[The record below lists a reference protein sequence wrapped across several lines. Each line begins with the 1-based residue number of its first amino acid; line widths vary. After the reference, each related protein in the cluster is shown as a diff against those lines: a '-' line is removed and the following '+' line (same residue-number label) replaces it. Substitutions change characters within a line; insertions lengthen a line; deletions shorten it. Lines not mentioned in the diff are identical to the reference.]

1 VPVLSTVD
9 GNRRDA
15 HERRA
20 AGRGAHMNEDWH
32 EAGLDARVVASLA
45 ETLVDALD
53 VGDARA
59 AQVAMIALR
68 RAVAVRR
75 AAEAA

>member
-1 VPVLSTVD
+1 MHV
-9 GNRRDA
+9 
-15 HERRA
+15 
-20 AGRGAHMNEDWH
+20 DWH

-45 ETLVDALD
+45 ESLVDALD